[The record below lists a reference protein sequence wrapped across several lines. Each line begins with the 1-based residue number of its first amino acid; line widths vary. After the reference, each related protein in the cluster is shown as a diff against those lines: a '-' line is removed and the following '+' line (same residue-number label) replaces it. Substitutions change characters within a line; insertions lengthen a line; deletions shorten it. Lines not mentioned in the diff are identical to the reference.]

1 MAERSRLFQN
11 IRFIV
16 RPGPKKLK
24 ILFVALILACTVALV
39 ALSMVRGCIRQQ
51 TQEVLD
57 QAAVLEHENAELA
70 EKAEDLGTGS
80 SIKDIAR
87 EELGMVDPG
96 TVIIDPKS

>member
-1 MAERSRLFQN
+1 MAERFKPLHN

-24 ILFVALILACTVALV
+24 ILVLALILACTVALV
-39 ALSMVRGCIRQQ
+39 ALGMVRSRIQQQ
-51 TQEVLD
+51 TQAALD

-70 EKAEDLGTGS
+70 EKADDLGTGS

-87 EELGMVDPG
+87 EELGMVEPG
-96 TVIIDPKS
+96 TVIIDPNS

>member
-1 MAERSRLFQN
+1 MAERSKPFQN

-24 ILFVALILACTVALV
+24 ILFVALILACAVALV
-39 ALSMVRGCIRQQ
+39 ALSMVRGSIRQR

-70 EKAEDLGTGS
+70 EKADDLGTGS

-96 TVIIDPKS
+96 TIIIDPKS

>member
-1 MAERSRLFQN
+1 MAERSKPFQN

-24 ILFVALILACTVALV
+24 ILFVALILACAVALV
-39 ALSMVRGCIRQQ
+39 ALSMVRGSIRQR

-57 QAAVLEHENAELA
+57 QAAALEHENAELA
-70 EKAEDLGTGS
+70 EKADDLGTGS

-87 EELGMVDPG
+87 EELGMVEPG

>member
-1 MAERSRLFQN
+1 MAERSRPFQN

-39 ALSMVRGCIRQQ
+39 ALSMVRGGIRQR
-51 TQEVLD
+51 TQEALD
-57 QAAVLEHENAELA
+57 QAAALEHENAELA
-70 EKAEDLGTGS
+70 EKADDLGTGS
-80 SIKDIAR
+80 SIRDIAR

-96 TVIIDPKS
+96 TVIIDPNS

>member
-1 MAERSRLFQN
+1 MAERFKPLHN

-24 ILFVALILACTVALV
+24 ILFVALILACAVALV
-39 ALSMVRGCIRQQ
+39 ALSMVRGSIRQR

-70 EKAEDLGTGS
+70 EKADDLGTGS

-96 TVIIDPKS
+96 TIIIDPKS

>member
-1 MAERSRLFQN
+1 MAERSKPFQN

-39 ALSMVRGCIRQQ
+39 ALSMVRGSIRQR
-51 TQEVLD
+51 TQEALD
-57 QAAVLEHENAELA
+57 QAAALEHENAELA
-70 EKAEDLGTGS
+70 EKADDLGTGS

>member
-1 MAERSRLFQN
+1 MAERSKLFQN

-24 ILFVALILACTVALV
+24 ILFVALILACAVALV
-39 ALSMVRGCIRQQ
+39 ALGMVRCSIRQR
-51 TQEVLD
+51 TQEALD
-57 QAAVLEHENAELA
+57 QAAALEHENAELA
-70 EKAEDLGTGS
+70 EKADDLGTGS

-96 TVIIDPKS
+96 TIIIDPKS

>member
-1 MAERSRLFQN
+1 MAERSRPFQN

-24 ILFVALILACTVALV
+24 ILFVALILACAVALV
-39 ALSMVRGCIRQQ
+39 ALGMVRGSIRQR
-51 TQEVLD
+51 TQEALD
-57 QAAVLEHENAELA
+57 QAAALEHENAELA
-70 EKAEDLGTGS
+70 EKAGDLGTGS

>member
-1 MAERSRLFQN
+1 MAERSKPFQN

-24 ILFVALILACTVALV
+24 ILFVALILVCAVALV
-39 ALSMVRGCIRQQ
+39 ALGMVRGSIRQR

-70 EKAEDLGTGS
+70 EKADDLGTGS

-96 TVIIDPKS
+96 TIIIDPKS

>member
-1 MAERSRLFQN
+1 MAERSKPFQN

-24 ILFVALILACTVALV
+24 ILFVALILACAVALV
-39 ALSMVRGCIRQQ
+39 ALGMVRGSIRQR

-70 EKAEDLGTGS
+70 EKTDDLGTGGS
-80 SIKDIAR
+80 SKDIAR